1 MPARGRSQRGCNAP
15 ADAEGMASTIVTSP
29 RELVARS
36 YDRAAPGFAE
46 AADQY
51 VYRLLARP
59 LVDAV
64 TRLVGEGSGRVLD
77 VAAGTGA
84 VGRHF
89 ARSVAVDVSVEQLR
103 RNDGPRRVR
112 ADGEQVPFRDG
123 SFVAAVCGFG
133 INHVANPAGLVR
145 EMARVA
151 PVVAVSTWQRP
162 EPHYAPKLAVSRVL
176 ARRSGRTR
184 SSAGE
189 LLDGYGDA
197 VGSVDAIV
205 AVLEGVGLRA
215 DVRITEVEIPWPGV
229 DAYLDYRLSMP
240 TSARVPDD
248 ASLRAE
254 LREALQQLPA
264 DSLSWRPEII
274 VGVGRR

>member
-1 MPARGRSQRGCNAP
+1 M
-15 ADAEGMASTIVTSP
+15 TSP
-29 RELVARS
+29 RQLVARS
-36 YDRAAPGFAE
+36 YDQVAPRFAG
-46 AADQY
+46 AADQH

-64 TRLVGEGSGRVLD
+64 TRLVDERSGPVLD

-89 ARSVAVDVSVEQLR
+89 AGSVAVDVSVEQLR
-103 RNDGPRRVR
+103 RNGAPRRVR

-123 SFVAAVCGFG
+123 SFAAAVCGFG

-162 EPHYAPKLAVSRVL
+162 ELHYAPKLAVSQVL

-197 VGSVDAIV
+197 VGSVAAIV
-205 AVLEGVGLRA
+205 AVLEGVGLLA
-215 DVRITEVEIPWPGV
+215 EVSVTEVEIPWPGV

-248 ASLRAE
+248 AGLRAE
-254 LREALQQLPA
+254 LREALLSLPA
-264 DSLSWRPEII
+264 EALSWRPEII
-274 VGVGRR
+274 VGVGQLP